1 MRFQQKRSTKEVLL
15 IAISNTAVVD
25 FCLSSIIASYHLL
38 SSIKNDAEKVPLMYK
53 VITQYMFNG

>member
-38 SSIKNDAEKVPLMYK
+38 SSINNDAETVPLMYQ
-53 VITQYMFNG
+53 VIT